1 MSPQQE
7 AWIGLDPGRCKCG
20 LVRSDAA
27 GEWIADLLICNP
39 RECWD
44 WLQHWISLAPLQG
57 VVIGDGTTGRDWHRA
72 LNELPVSVP
81 LILQSEHGST
91 LAARRRYWELFPPR
105 GWRRLLPEGLRIPPR
120 PVDDVAAL
128 VLLEAH
134 LGRSLQLVAAQK
146 EALTVNM

>member
-44 WLQHWISLAPLQG
+44 WLQHWISLEPLQG
-57 VVIGDGTTGRDWHRA
+57 VGQWEAV
-72 LNELPVSVP
+72 EVVSVVVLSAVAVP
-81 LILQSEHGST
+81 DAPRVASQDPRQGSPKMNQIL
-91 LAARRRYWELFPPR
+91 
-105 GWRRLLPEGLRIPPR
+105 
-120 PVDDVAAL
+120 
-128 VLLEAH
+128 
-134 LGRSLQLVAAQK
+134 
-146 EALTVNM
+146 

>member
-44 WLQHWISLAPLQG
+44 WLQHWISLEPLQG
-57 VVIGDGTTGRDWHRA
+57 VVIGDGTTGHDWHRA

>member
-1 MSPQQE
+1 M
-7 AWIGLDPGRCKCG
+7 
-20 LVRSDAA
+20 
-27 GEWIADLLICNP
+27 
-39 RECWD
+39 
-44 WLQHWISLAPLQG
+44 
-57 VVIGDGTTGRDWHRA
+57 IGDGTTGRDWHRA

>member
-1 MSPQQE
+1 MSLQQE

-20 LVRSDAA
+20 LVRSDAT

-44 WLQHWISLAPLQG
+44 WLQHWISLEPLQG

-81 LILQSEHGST
+81 LILRSEHGST

-134 LGRSLQLVAAQK
+134 LGRPLQLVAAQK